1 MKRFLLSLLLL
12 TAFAPL
18 RAQITLD
25 ECVRLAEENYPLIKR
40 YDLVSKMSELNLSDV
55 NKSWLPQIN
64 VYGQA
69 TIQNLVPSFPETLT
83 GILDKLGTQMDG
95 LNRFQYKVGVDL
107 TQTVWDGGVSK
118 ARREIVK
125 AEYEVN
131 KAELGSKMYEIRK
144 QVENLYFASLLTD
157 AQIRQIELSAQLLE
171 NNRDRLE
178 AMLVNGVAMQS
189 DVDML
194 EARLL
199 EVRQNLVSARSAHG
213 NYLDL
218 LSLFIGKRIGD
229 QSLEVPSADIPR
241 SKECMRPEL
250 QAIDARIR
258 ANSSSLKSIKADIM
272 PKIGF
277 FAQAYY
283 GYPGFDY
290 FKSMSDCNP
299 SFNVIGGLKISWNV
313 GALYTRSNRIDKL
326 RLSSLNAENDRDIFM
341 FNNKLERETSNSR
354 IDELDNIM
362 ADDSRIVE
370 LRRNVRKAAEA
381 QLENGVIDA
390 TALLDKITAESQA
403 SLTQAYHNIQRI
415 QYIYQLKY
423 TLNQ

>member
-1 MKRFLLSLLLL
+1 MKRYLLSLLLL
-12 TAFAPL
+12 AAFVPL
-18 RAQITLD
+18 HAQITLD

-40 YDLVSKMSELNLSDV
+40 YDLVSKMSELNLSEV
-55 NKSWLPQIN
+55 NKSWLPQMN

-107 TQTVWDGGVSK
+107 TQTVWDGGASK

-125 AEYEVN
+125 AQDEVN
-131 KAELGSKMYEIRK
+131 KVELGSRMYKIRK

-157 AQIRQIELSAQLLE
+157 AQIRQTELSAQLLE
-171 NNRDRLE
+171 SNRDRLE
-178 AMLVNGVAMQS
+178 AMLANGVAMQS
-189 DVDML
+189 DVDIV

-199 EVRQNLVSARSAHG
+199 EVRQNLVTARSAHR

-229 QSLEVPSADIPR
+229 ESLVVPSADIPR
-241 SKECMRPEL
+241 SRECMRPEL

-258 ANSSSLKSIKADIM
+258 ANSSSLKGIKADIM

-290 FKSMSDCNP
+290 FKSMSNSNP

-313 GALYTRSNRIDKL
+313 GSLYTRNNRIDKL

-341 FNNKLERETSNSR
+341 FNNRLEQETSNSR
-354 IDELDNIM
+354 IEELDKIM

-403 SLTQAYHNIQRI
+403 NLTQAYHNIQRV

>member
-354 IDELDNIM
+354 IDELDKIM

>member
-1 MKRFLLSLLLL
+1 MKRFLLSLLLW

-199 EVRQNLVSARSAHG
+199 EVRQNLISARSAHG

-299 SFNVIGGLKISWNV
+299 SFNLIGGLKISWNV

>member
-258 ANSSSLKSIKADIM
+258 ANSLSLKSIKADIM

>member
-55 NKSWLPQIN
+55 NKSWLPQMN

-125 AEYEVN
+125 AQYEVN

-218 LSLFIGKRIGD
+218 LSLFIGERIGD

-299 SFNVIGGLKISWNV
+299 SFNLIGGLKISWNV

-354 IDELDNIM
+354 IYELDKIM